1 MAIIAFANPKGG
13 VGKTTSALLLASELA
28 HRGKRVT
35 VIDADPQQWIAK
47 WADSAS
53 VPDNLCVVDDP
64 TENSI
69 IDDVE
74 NAADTGDFVIID
86 LEGKADVMVSHCIG
100 MADLVIIPAQ
110 GSALDAEAAAN
121 TIALIRNQTR
131 ITKREIPHAVLLT
144 RTSPAIRTTA
154 QKHVEQQLAA
164 NDVPTFKTSIVE
176 RTVLRDMFGRGKV
189 LHELTQG
196 NADSRDKALNNAKA
210 FTDEVL
216 KTLSAKVVPIKPAKE
231 A

>member
-1 MAIIAFANPKGG
+1 MAVIAFANPKGG

-35 VIDADPQQWIAK
+35 IIDADPQKWIAK
-47 WADSAS
+47 WASAAS
-53 VPDNLCVVDDP
+53 MPDHLLMMDQASED
-64 TENSI
+64 SI

-74 NAADTGDFVIID
+74 NADRAGDFVIID

-110 GSALDAEAAAN
+110 GSSLDAEAAAK
-121 TIALIRNQTR
+121 TIGLIRNQAR
-131 ITKREIPHAVLLT
+131 LMKREIPHAVLLT
-144 RTSPAIRTTA
+144 RTSPAIRSTA
-154 QKHVEQQLAA
+154 QKQVEHQLAA
-164 NDVPTFKTSIVE
+164 NDVPTFKTSIIE
-176 RTVLRDMFGRGKV
+176 RAVLRDMFGRDTT
-189 LHELTQG
+189 LHNLTQG
-196 NADSRDKALNNAKA
+196 NPDSREKALNNAKA

-216 KTLSAKVVPIKPAKE
+216 TKLSAKVVPLKPVKE

>member
-1 MAIIAFANPKGG
+1 MPN
-13 VGKTTSALLLASELA
+13 
-28 HRGKRVT
+28 
-35 VIDADPQQWIAK
+35 
-47 WADSAS
+47 
-53 VPDNLCVVDDP
+53 NLRVVDNP

-69 IDDVE
+69 IDDIE

-86 LEGKADVMVSHCIG
+86 LEGKADVMVRHCIG

-110 GSALDAEAAAN
+110 GSALDAEAAAK

-131 ITKREIPHAVLLT
+131 MTKREIPHAVLLT
-144 RTSPAIRTTA
+144 RTSPAIRTIA
-154 QKHVEQQLAA
+154 QKQVEQQLAA

-176 RTVLRDMFGRGKV
+176 RTLLRDMFGRGAV
-189 LHELTQG
+189 LHKLTQG
-196 NADSRDKALNNAKA
+196 NADSRDKALGNAKA

-216 KTLSAKVVPIKPAKE
+216 EKLSAKVVPIKPAKE